1 MNHNKNIALAV
12 ALVLIAGAIWYLQ
25 ANKQPSQQG
34 NGQPIA
40 LQGIPSNSS
49 DASSSPSSPSPTQPA
64 NPSNPKPS
72 QQDRTAALKAKAAQY
87 PSAVEIIPGPGPGSN
102 GFVNSGP
109 FTLKSLVGKKV
120 ILVDFW
126 TYSCIN
132 CQRTIPYLSAWYE
145 KYKDAG
151 LVIVGVHTPEFDF
164 EKEYA
169 NVAKG
174 VKDLGVQYPVV
185 QDNNYAT
192 WNAYS
197 NLYWPHEYLIDID
210 GYVVHDKIGEGG
222 YADTERAIQAALT
235 ERAHVLGTGMAI
247 PTDIAAPKN
256 AVSMDSSK
264 IASPETYFGASRNE
278 YLANGAA
285 HSAGAQTLSIPDS
298 SAIQASSLYLGGS
311 WKFDSEFAET
321 SSATAK
327 IVYKYEAKNVYFVAS
342 SANGVRAKVLLDGQP
357 ISAVVAGKDVAA
369 DGTVLIRDNRLY
381 NLVQGADY
389 GSHTLELQVEGAGL
403 DAFTFTFG

>member
-1 MNHNKNIALAV
+1 MNHNKNVALAV

-34 NGQPIA
+34 NGQSIA
-40 LQGIPSNSS
+40 LLPQG
-49 DASSSPSSPSPTQPA
+49 AQATTTQPQTTPG
-64 NPSNPKPS
+64 NPSNPKAA
-72 QQDRTAALKAKAAQY
+72 QQDRAAALKAKAAKY

-132 CQRTIPYLSAWYE
+132 CQRTIPYLSAWHE
-145 KYKDAG
+145 KYKDKG

-169 NVAKG
+169 NVVKG
-174 VKDLGVQYPVV
+174 AKDLGVQYPVV

-235 ERAHVLGTGMAI
+235 ERAQVLGTGMAI
-247 PTDIAAPKN
+247 PSDIAAPKN

-285 HSAGAQTLSIPDS
+285 HSAGAQTLAVPDA
-298 SAIQASSLYLGGS
+298 SALQANGLYLGGS
-311 WKFDSEFAET
+311 WKFDPEFAE
-321 SSATAK
+321 SVSATAK

-342 SANGVRAKVLLDGQP
+342 SAKGVRVRVLIDGQQIP
-357 ISAVVAGKDVAA
+357 ASMAGKDVGS
-369 DGTVLIRDNRLY
+369 DGTVLIKDNRLY
-381 NLVQGADY
+381 NIVQGADY
-389 GSHTLELQVEGAGL
+389 GSHALELQVEGAGL